1 MNFDPAYSHW
11 SPVGLLVSAVSVL
24 DGKLLA
30 GVDLG
35 VRASVLPVLPLLPG
49 SAQRQPSTLKS
60 LHKSLDPKPLT
71 LRP

>member
-35 VRASVLPVLPLLPG
+35 VRASVLPVLPL
-49 SAQRQPSTLKS
+49 PSVKG
-60 LHKSLDPKPLT
+60 
-71 LRP
+71 